1 MINKLISQIL
11 PLMPEKLVWQVSKTY
26 IAGET
31 LEDAAVVSQALNR
44 EQTLVTID
52 ILGEFIENMDQ
63 AKANRDE
70 YISLIRD
77 MEQRDINGNY
87 SVKPTMFGLLLDEE
101 TCFRYIREIVA
112 TAASF
117 GNFIRIDMENSPC
130 VDLSI
135 RLFRRI
141 KQEFPDHIGLVLQAY
156 LRRTLSDIQSMLDL
170 KTDGAD
176 LNFRLCKGIYVEP
189 PEIAYQDYHEIN
201 AHYLEDLEFMIRN
214 GVYAA
219 IATHDKPVIQGALDL
234 IRTYDLPRDRYEFQ
248 MLYGV
253 TPKQRGE
260 LVAQGHRVRVYVPY
274 GRHWFG
280 YSTRRLKENPNM
292 VSHVVRALFYRG

>member
-1 MINKLISQIL
+1 MINQLISRIL
-11 PLMPEKLVWQVSKTY
+11 PHMPEKLVWQVSKNY

-31 LEDAAVVSQALNR
+31 LDQAAAACKALNR
-44 EQTLVTID
+44 EQTMVTID

-63 AKANRDE
+63 ARANRDE
-70 YISLIRD
+70 YIDLID
-77 MEQRDINGNY
+77 NIEKRDIIGNY

-101 TCFRYIREIVA
+101 TCYGYIRKIVE
-112 TAASF
+112 TAAGN

-130 VDLSI
+130 VDKSI
-135 RLFRRI
+135 SLFRRI

-156 LRRTLSDIQSMLDL
+156 LKRTLSDIDAMLDL
-170 KTDGAD
+170 KTQTQD

-189 PEIAYQDYHEIN
+189 PEIAYKDYQEIN
-201 AHYLEDLEFMIRN
+201 AHYLEDLEFMIKHHI
-214 GVYAA
+214 YAA
-219 IATHDKPVIQGALDL
+219 IATHDKPLIQGALNL
-234 IRTYDLPRDRYEFQ
+234 IERYDLPRDRYEFQ

-253 TPKQRGE
+253 TPKQRKS
-260 LVAQGHRVRVYVPY
+260 LVRDGHRVRVYVPY

-292 VSHVVRALFYRG
+292 VNHIIKAMFNKG